1 MHYSTPNLDGSR
13 FFTLE
18 RATTVLPLRKLI
30 EYQILK
36 IEIMKNTIFI
46 FFAISL
52 SSLFFLDCFMFPES
66 EIAGSFKTEKAK
78 LATTNNDG
86 FAVVELFTS
95 EGCSSCPP
103 ADELLAKLQSEAG
116 DKNIYLLAYH
126 VDYWDRLGWKDQF
139 SSNEFT
145 KRQQK
150 YMDWLNLYV
159 MYTPQFIINGSTE
172 FAGYNETA
180 LYKKVSDA
188 LEIKKTENLDLTV
201 KTTKDSLEINYTTN
215 LLQKD
220 NNLFVALIQKQAISK
235 VFRGENQGATLRH
248 VQIVKQ
254 LNSFPLNKK
263 EGNVKIV
270 QPDNFNSKD
279 FEIIGFIQNTNT
291 GKISITTKAEKN

>member
-1 MHYSTPNLDGSR
+1 
-13 FFTLE
+13 
-18 RATTVLPLRKLI
+18 
-30 EYQILK
+30 
-36 IEIMKNTIFI
+36 MKNSILI
-46 FFAISL
+46 FFAITL
-52 SSLFFLDCFMFPES
+52 SSFFFLDCFMFPEN
-66 EIAGSFKTEKAK
+66 EIAGSFKTEKTK
-78 LATTNNDG
+78 LKTSSNNG

-150 YMDWLNLYV
+150 YQDWLNLFV
-159 MYTPQFIINGSTE
+159 MYTPQFIINGTTE

-180 LYKKVSDA
+180 LYKKVSAALDA
-188 LEIKKTENLDLTV
+188 KTTANLDLTA
-201 KTTKDSLEINYTTN
+201 KTSKDSLSIYYTSN

-220 NNLFVALIQKQAISK
+220 VNLVVATIQKQAISK
-235 VFRGENQGATLRH
+235 VFRGENQGATLHH

-254 LNSFPLNKK
+254 LNSFQLTQK
-263 EGNVKIV
+263 EGNIKIV
-270 QPDNFNSKD
+270 QPKNFNSKD

-291 GKISITTKAEKN
+291 GKISISTKASKI